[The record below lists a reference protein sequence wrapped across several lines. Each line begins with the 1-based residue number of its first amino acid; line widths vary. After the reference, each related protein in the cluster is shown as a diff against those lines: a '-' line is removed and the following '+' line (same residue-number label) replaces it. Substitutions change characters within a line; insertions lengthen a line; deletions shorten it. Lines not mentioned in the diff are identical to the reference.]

1 MIPSISSHIDKLTK
15 DLEQTVSGT
24 CQKLDSHNDRM
35 GQFVEQAVKDM
46 DQAAK
51 AHAESTRQTLES
63 IDQGLEQELSK
74 ALNSFAG
81 SMASLSGKFVQDYQP
96 LTEELRKVVAYIR
109 DQKASVDFAAGT
121 SGYRYHLCNC
131 STLQGMKEIGREHRY
146 LATRRQDG
154 RFTVHDLTA
163 DPIRTGIVR
172 MNLCSNCIS
181 VLKSKNL
188 YTHPFD
194 LARYFKQFDSFTPK
208 TIRKVEQVREIQT
221 YSPKQADYSREYR
234 KACNYQCQ
242 ICGVNC
248 REHPQMLPMHHI
260 DGNPANNERSNLR
273 ILCAE
278 CHAAQ
283 PLHHHMLKNPEM
295 VRQMTSI
302 RALRRQQALLTV
314 TAAP

>member
-1 MIPSISSHIDKLTK
+1 MKLPDYSTCVEIQQLLTAMGITDIPELPVIRFEREIVHTVTHEYPAPRADEITLT
-15 DLEQTVSGT
+15 L
-24 CQKLDSHNDRM
+24 
-35 GQFVEQAVKDM
+35 
-46 DQAAK
+46 
-51 AHAESTRQTLES
+51 
-63 IDQGLEQELSK
+63 
-74 ALNSFAG
+74 AG
-81 SMASLSGKFVQDYQP
+81 SAIPVTKAEIAKTADGLLEYKG
-96 LTEELRKVVAYIR
+96 RKVVAYIR

-154 RFTVHDLTA
+154 RFTVHDLTT

-181 VLKSKNL
+181 LLKAKNL

-194 LARYFKQFDSFTPK
+194 LAQYFKQFDSFTPK

-248 REHPQMLPMHHI
+248 REHQQVLHMHHI
-260 DGNPANNERSNLR
+260 DGNPANNERHNLR

-278 CHAAQ
+278 CHAGQ

-295 VRQMTSI
+295 VRQMTLI
-302 RALRRQQALLTV
+302 KTLRRQQGLLTV
-314 TAAP
+314 TTAP